1 MTSFNFQ
8 HLDLT
13 LQCCWKNT
21 IPRSH
26 CTKLS
31 NSQISTGRTSKCL
44 VSSTPLPSKSSSRTG
59 YEISQNWRL
68 GTSHYFSPGFG
79 GEGISPIN
87 CQWEGRSI
95 RILQSLKGESDK
107 FYGDTNEILR
117 PTRPPVTNNDRSL
130 RLY

>member
-1 MTSFNFQ
+1 MRCRKIGEVRDQSLFFA
-8 HLDLT
+8 
-13 LQCCWKNT
+13 W
-21 IPRSH
+21 I
-26 CTKLS
+26 
-31 NSQISTGRTSKCL
+31 
-44 VSSTPLPSKSSSRTG
+44 
-59 YEISQNWRL
+59 W
-68 GTSHYFSPGFG
+68 G

-130 RLY
+130 RLYQSKLTIYIPYRGQIGWRNL